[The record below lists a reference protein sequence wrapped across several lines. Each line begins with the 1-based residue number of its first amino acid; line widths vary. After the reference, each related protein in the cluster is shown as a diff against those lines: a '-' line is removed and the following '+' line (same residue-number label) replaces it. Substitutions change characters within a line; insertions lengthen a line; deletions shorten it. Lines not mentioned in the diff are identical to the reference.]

1 MRLIRFYQ
9 ACFFFSISN
18 IFYSFKIR
26 IHNSCICTFPKG
38 RTCKKKIHTLGG
50 VDWHLPNRKVTYLR
64 SAFLLFDAAIFFLEA
79 LKQKI
84 LDCPENIFSP
94 VKLPTLY
101 PGYVLN
107 GEVHHNMRRLKEEE
121 QSVLVSVTLMK
132 GITGFKKFRK
142 NPE

>member
-1 MRLIRFYQ
+1 M
-9 ACFFFSISN
+9 
-18 IFYSFKIR
+18 
-26 IHNSCICTFPKG
+26 
-38 RTCKKKIHTLGG
+38 
-50 VDWHLPNRKVTYLR
+50 
-64 SAFLLFDAAIFFLEA
+64 LFDAAIFFLEA

-101 PGYVLN
+101 PGYVLK

-132 GITGFKKFRK
+132 GITEKTLSNLCQPLTTHTVHERP
-142 NPE
+142 NHATET